1 MKIPGVTV
9 QELMAIPELKEAK
22 VLSGE
27 QGMNRFVRFIDIME
41 VPDLKGWIRE
51 GVLLMTTAYS
61 IRHEPEVLCQIIQLL
76 HQGGAAALA
85 IKPTR
90 FLTEIPRS
98 ALEASNACGLPVIEI
113 PAEIPYTDITQRV
126 MDMVLNRQAE
136 LLRRSEGIYRTLTT
150 MVLENSGIQA
160 VSDNIAELLKAPVAL
175 IDNRGQA
182 IVASPQGWDWKKAQD
197 SRHFPINV
205 DKRTV
210 AKLVIARNELD
221 DMEQVGIEQARLV
234 MALELMREKAVEDT
248 ESRLRGNFIDE
259 LMTPPVPLRHEV
271 ERRGRQLGFNPAY
284 DWEVAV
290 LESAEAP
297 PEETLSGLL
306 NLESARR
313 RVVSHI
319 EFRSNRAVLFLPTLH
334 SNDHQDGDGTEEE
347 RSWAETLKS
356 WTSEKALGKGD
367 YYIGIGSTRK
377 LWELLQ
383 SYNEARRAI
392 TVSQRL
398 YPDQRVCTYGDIEM
412 HYMLGEAMDTEE
424 FSNVFE
430 RKLGKL
436 QQYDRSHGS
445 DLLKTLFYY
454 LENRGSLIDT
464 ANYLFIHRNSV
475 KYRLERIRDMT
486 DFDLNDPREQFICH
500 TCLIHYYLREHK

>member
-27 QGMNRFVRFIDIME
+27 QGLNRVVRFIDIME

-98 ALEASNACGLPVIEI
+98 ALEASNACGLPMIEI
-113 PAEIPYTDITQRV
+113 PADIPYTDITQRV
-126 MDMVLNRQAE
+126 MDMVLNRQVE

-160 VSDNIAELLKAPVAL
+160 VSDNIAELLKAPVAF
-175 IDNRGQA
+175 DNGGQA
-182 IVASPQGWDWKKAQD
+182 IITSPQGWDWMKAQD
-197 SRHFPINV
+197 SRYFPINV

-210 AKLVIARNELD
+210 ARLVIARNELD

-248 ESRLRGNFIDE
+248 ENRLRGNFIDE
-259 LMTPPVPLRHEV
+259 LMTPPVPVRHEV

-290 LESAEAP
+290 LESATAP
-297 PEETLSGLL
+297 PEEILSGLL
-306 NLESARR
+306 SLESTRR
-313 RVVSHI
+313 RLVSHI
-319 EFRSNRAVLFLPTLH
+319 EFRSNRAVLFLPTLN
-334 SNDHQDGDGTEEE
+334 SSDYYDGTSADQE
-347 RSWAETLKS
+347 RSWAETLKQ
-356 WTSEKALGKGD
+356 WVSEKALGTGD
-367 YYIGIGSTRK
+367 YYIGIGSAKK

-454 LENRGSLIDT
+454 LESRGSLIDT

-500 TCLIHYYLREHK
+500 ACLIHYYLREHK